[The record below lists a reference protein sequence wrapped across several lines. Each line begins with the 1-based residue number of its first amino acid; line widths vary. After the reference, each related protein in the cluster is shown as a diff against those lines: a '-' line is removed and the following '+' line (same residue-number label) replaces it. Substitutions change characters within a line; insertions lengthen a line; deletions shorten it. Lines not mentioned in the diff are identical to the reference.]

1 MQNRFAIEYGEGT
14 LYVTAYGPRTVRLT
28 WGKNPDELAESFIV
42 TAKAE
47 DFPPV
52 TARAEEGE
60 DKVTVRAGELTVE
73 TDRKTPSVRIGTG
86 DGALL
91 SRVSRFGL
99 TEYDMVRTVGGST
112 ELRQT
117 VDGVRATVK
126 DGEQVFLRKSHH
138 GAVTFDFTEEET
150 LFGLGSHEEG
160 YPNLRGQFVPL
171 YQENMRIAVPVFV
184 STKGYGV
191 LIDCASVMT
200 FDATDHRRGK
210 LFLDSVDA
218 VAVWI
223 VYGGDFDGVCREL
236 KRLTGTTPMLPKWAL
251 GYVQS
256 KERYASQE
264 ELLSIGRAYREAGIP
279 IDVIVQDWLYWDDGM
294 WGNKHFNRER
304 YPDPEA
310 LTDALHAMDLRLMVS
325 IWPNLS
331 GESEDRVELREA
343 GHLLGDGSMVNAY
356 DAAARAMYWKQAYEG
371 LFRYGID
378 GWWCDSSEP
387 FDAVWGGRERGP
399 LPERMAKSVGEFKK
413 YLDDSV
419 LNVYSLHHSMG
430 MYENQRACSDKRVV
444 NLTRSGYAGQ
454 HRYGTVV
461 WSGDCSANWETL
473 RKQVRILQNYI
484 ATGEA
489 YWNSDIGSFFASGG
503 YEWFRDGDYPD
514 GCEDPGYRELYTRWL
529 QFAAFT
535 PMMRSHG
542 TNTPR
547 EVWRFGERGTAY
559 RDAIEKAIRL
569 RYALLPYLYSACA
582 AVTFEGIMPV
592 TPPALAY
599 PKDREAAKAS
609 GEYLFGKEL
618 LVCPVTDPGAE
629 AVTVYLPEGGWYDYE
644 TEEFFK
650 GGRYVR
656 IPVTIDKIPLFVKAG
671 SILPVA
677 PPVQSTAELD
687 GKSYELRIYAGAD
700 GQFTLYDDGGLDYFY
715 EKGDC
720 TAVTYRYRD
729 ADGTLEETVSGRPDW
744 KHDVTVRIIGGNR
757 GKN

>member
-1 MQNRFAIEYGEGT
+1 MQNRFEIRQENRT
-14 LYVTAYGPRTVRLT
+14 LTVTAYSPRIVRLT
-28 WGKNPDELAESFIV
+28 YGGAPEELPASYIV
-42 TAKAE
+42 KAKGE
-47 DFPPV
+47 DFPPTDV
-52 TARAEEGE
+52 RAEEGE
-60 DKVTVRAGELTVE
+60 KTLTLSTGGMNLTV
-73 TDRKTPSVRIGTG
+73 DREALAVRIEDECGG
-86 DGALL
+86 LL
-91 SRVSRFGL
+91 SRVHRFGL
-99 TEYDMVRTVGGST
+99 TEYDMYRTVGGNAET
-112 ELRQT
+112 RHT
-117 VDGVRATVK
+117 VDGERVTVK
-126 DGEQVFLRKSHH
+126 DGEREFLRKSNH
-138 GAVTFDFTEEET
+138 GAVTFEFTEEET

-200 FDATDHRRGK
+200 FDATDFRRGRF
-210 LFLDSVDA
+210 FLDSTDA
-218 VAVWI
+218 VDVWF
-223 VYGGDFDGVCREL
+223 VWGGDYDGVCREL
-236 KRLTGTTPMLPKWAL
+236 RTLTGTTPMLPKWAA

-256 KERYASQE
+256 KERYASQD
-264 ELLSIGRAYREAGIP
+264 ELIAVGRKYRELGIP

-294 WGNKHFNRER
+294 WGNKHFNKER
-304 YPDPEA
+304 YPDPKA
-310 LTDALHAMDLRLMVS
+310 MTDALHGMDLRLMVS

-343 GHLLGDGSMVNAY
+343 GYLLGDGSMVNAY
-356 DAAARAMYWKQAYEG
+356 DPAARAMYWKQAYEG
-371 LFRYGID
+371 LFQYGVD

-387 FDAVWGGRERGP
+387 YDAVWGGRERAP

-413 YLDDSV
+413 YLDDGV

-473 RKQVRILQNYI
+473 RRQVRIMQNYV

-503 YEWFRDGDYPD
+503 YEWFRDGDYPR
-514 GCEDPGYRELYTRWL
+514 GCEDEGYRELYTRWL

-559 RDAIEKAIRL
+559 RDAIERAIHL
-569 RYALLPYLYSACA
+569 RYALLPYLYSTHA
-582 AVTFEGIMPV
+582 AVTFDGTMPV
-592 TPPALAY
+592 TPLALAY
-599 PKDREAAKAS
+599 PYDREAAKAS
-609 GEYLFGKEL
+609 GEYLYGKSL

-629 AVTVYLPEGGWYDYE
+629 EITVYLPRGGWYDYE
-644 TEEFFK
+644 TEEYYE
-650 GGRYVR
+650 GGGYWTF
-656 IPVTIDKIPLFVKAG
+656 PVTIDKIPLFVKAG

-677 PPVQSTAELD
+677 PPVQSTAELT
-687 GKSYELRIYAGAD
+687 GKPYELRVYAGAD
-700 GQFTLYDDGGLDYFY
+700 GEFTLYDDGGLDYAY
-715 EKGDC
+715 EKGDY
-720 TAVTYRYRD
+720 TAVKYAYRD
-729 ADGTLEETVSGRPDW
+729 EDGMLRETVTGKPDW
-744 KHDVTVRIIGGNR
+744 KHPAAVRIIGR
-757 GKN
+757 K

>member
-1 MQNRFAIEYGEGT
+1 MQNRFEIRQENRT
-14 LYVTAYGPRTVRLT
+14 LTVTAYSPRIVRLT
-28 WGKNPDELAESFIV
+28 YGGAPEELPASYIV
-42 TAKAE
+42 KAKTE
-47 DFPPV
+47 DFPPTDV
-52 TARAEEGE
+52 RAEEGE
-60 DKVTVRAGELTVE
+60 KTLTLSTGGMNLTV
-73 TDRKTPSVRIGTG
+73 DREALAVRIEDECGG
-86 DGALL
+86 LL
-91 SRVSRFGL
+91 SRVHRFGL
-99 TEYDMVRTVGGST
+99 TEYDMYRTVGGNAET
-112 ELRQT
+112 RHT
-117 VDGVRATVK
+117 VDGERVTVK
-126 DGEQVFLRKSHH
+126 NGEREFLRKSNH
-138 GAVTFDFTEEET
+138 GAVTFEFTEEET

-200 FDATDHRRGK
+200 FDATDCRRGRF
-210 LFLDSVDA
+210 FLDSADA
-218 VAVWI
+218 VDVWF
-223 VYGGDFDGVCREL
+223 VRGGDYDGVCREL
-236 KRLTGTTPMLPKWAL
+236 RTLTGTTPMLPKWAA

-256 KERYASQE
+256 KERYASQD
-264 ELLSIGRAYREAGIP
+264 ELIAVGRKYRELGIP

-294 WGNKHFNRER
+294 WGNKHFNKER
-304 YPDPEA
+304 YPDPCA
-310 LTDALHAMDLRLMVS
+310 LTETLHGMDLRLMVS

-356 DAAARAMYWKQAYEG
+356 DPAARAMYWKQAYEG
-371 LFRYGID
+371 LFQYGVD

-387 FDAVWGGRERGP
+387 YDAVWGGRERAP

-413 YLDDSV
+413 YLDDGV

-473 RKQVRILQNYI
+473 RRQVRIMQNYV

-503 YEWFRDGDYPD
+503 YEWFRDGDYPR
-514 GCEDPGYRELYTRWL
+514 GCEDEGYRELYTRWL

-559 RDAIEKAIRL
+559 RDAIERAIRL
-569 RYALLPYLYSACA
+569 RYALLPYLYSTHA
-582 AVTFEGIMPV
+582 AVTFDGTMPV
-592 TPPALAY
+592 TPLALAY
-599 PKDREAAKAS
+599 PHDREAAKAS
-609 GEYLFGKEL
+609 GEYLYGKSL

-629 AVTVYLPEGGWYDYE
+629 EITVYLPRGGWYDYE
-644 TEEFFK
+644 TEEYYE
-650 GGRYVR
+650 GGGYWTF
-656 IPVTIDKIPLFVKAG
+656 PVTIDKIPLFVKAG

-677 PPVQSTAELD
+677 PPVQSTAELT
-687 GKSYELRIYAGAD
+687 GKPYELRVYAGAD
-700 GQFTLYDDGGLDYFY
+700 GEFTLYDDGGLDYAY
-715 EKGDC
+715 EKGDY
-720 TAVTYRYRD
+720 TAVKYAYRD
-729 ADGTLEETVSGRPDW
+729 EDGMLRETVTGKPDW
-744 KHDVTVRIIGGNR
+744 KHPAAVRIIGR
-757 GKN
+757 K

>member
-1 MQNRFAIEYGEGT
+1 MQNRIEIEKDGRPLFAA
-14 LYVTAYGPRTVRLT
+14 AYGPAAVRLT
-28 WGKNPDELAESFIV
+28 YGRDPDTLGESCIVKASPADFPDAAATAEVGEENAILRTGGLVV
-42 TAKAE
+42 TAERRSGA
-47 DFPPV
+47 
-52 TARAEEGE
+52 
-60 DKVTVRAGELTVE
+60 
-73 TDRKTPSVRIGTG
+73 VRIE
-86 DGALL
+86 DGAGKLL
-91 SRVSRFGL
+91 SRIHRFSL
-99 TEYDMVRTVGGST
+99 TEYDMLRTVGGDT
-112 ELRQT
+112 ETRYT
-117 VDGVRATVK
+117 VDGVRVTVK
-126 DGEQVFLRKSHH
+126 NGEREFSRKSCH

-191 LIDCASVMT
+191 LIDCTSVMT

-210 LFLDSVDA
+210 FFLDSADA
-218 VAVWI
+218 VDIWF
-223 VYGGDFDGVCREL
+223 VYGGDYDGVCREL
-236 KRLTGTTPMLPKWAL
+236 CRLTGRTPMLPKWAA

-256 KERYASQE
+256 KERYGSQK
-264 ELLSIGRAYREAGIP
+264 ELIDIGRKYRELGIP

-294 WGNKHFNRER
+294 WGNKHFNKER
-304 YPDPEA
+304 YPDPQA
-310 LTDALHAMDLRLMVS
+310 LTDELHRMDLRLMVS

-356 DAAARAMYWKQAYEG
+356 DEAARAMYWKQAYEG

-387 FDAVWGGRERGP
+387 YDAVWGGAERAP

-413 YLDDSV
+413 YLDDGV

-430 MYENQRACSDKRVV
+430 MYENQRRCSDKRVV

-473 RKQVRILQNYI
+473 RKQVRIMQNYI

-503 YEWFRDGDYPD
+503 YEWFRDGDYPE
-514 GCEDPGYRELYTRWL
+514 GCDDPGYRELYTRWL

-559 RDAIEKAIRL
+559 RDAIEGAIRL
-569 RYALLPYLYSACA
+569 RYALLPYIYSVHA
-582 AVTFEGIMPV
+582 AVTFDGIMPV
-592 TPPALAY
+592 TPLALAY
-599 PKDREAAKAS
+599 PGDREAAKAS
-609 GEYLFGKEL
+609 GEYLYGKSL

-629 AVTVYLPEGGWYDYE
+629 EITAYLPEGGWYDYE
-644 TEEFFK
+644 TEEFYE
-650 GGRYVR
+650 GGRYVKL
-656 IPVTIDKIPLFVKAG
+656 PVSIGKIPLFVKAG
-671 SILPVA
+671 AILPVA
-677 PPVQSTAELD
+677 PPVQSTAELA
-687 GKSYELRIYAGAD
+687 GKTYELRIYEGAD
-700 GQFTLYDDGGLDYFY
+700 GEFTLYDDDGLDYAY
-715 EKGDC
+715 EQGDC
-720 TAVTYRYRD
+720 TAATYRYRD
-729 ADGTLEETVSGRPDW
+729 SDGSLTESVSGKPDW
-744 KHDVTVRIIGGNR
+744 KHPVTVRIIGK
-757 GKN
+757 KN